1 MPAAAASS
9 PPPAEPPRGAD
20 APREKA
26 FLLARPEQRLL
37 EAIARRLPALVRP
50 DHLTALALAAAVAFA
65 VAAATGHLWVAAAL
79 LVVHWL
85 GDSLDGTLARVRRA
99 ERPRYGYYLD
109 HLADAVATAL
119 VGVGLGLSAHM
130 HLAAGLV
137 LVIAYLAL
145 SINSY
150 LETHA
155 FGRFR
160 LGYGR
165 LGPTE
170 ARLGLIALLAAVA
183 LGAEVTLG
191 ALTLLDVAA
200 LGAVAAMVL
209 ALTVRALGNLRT
221 LAAREPYTAS

>member
-1 MPAAAASS
+1 MVNKERRIMSAT
-9 PPPAEPPRGAD
+9 

-26 FLLARPEQRLL
+26 FLLALPEQRLL
-37 EAIARRLPALVRP
+37 ETIARRLPAWIHP

-65 VAAATGHLWVAAAL
+65 VSAAAGWLWACAGL

-119 VGVGLGLSAHM
+119 VGLGLGLSAYM
-130 HLAAGLV
+130 HLAVGLA

-145 SINSY
+145 SINTY
-150 LETHA
+150 LETQA
-155 FGRFR
+155 LGSFK

-170 ARLGLIALLAAVA
+170 ARIMLLGLLVALA
-183 LGAEVTLG
+183 LGAHASLPVAG
-191 ALTLLDVAA
+191 QSLTLLDAVGGGAA
-200 LGAVAAMVL
+200 VVMLAAGA
-209 ALTVRALGNLRT
+209 VRALGNLRM
-221 LAAREPYTAS
+221 LARREPYAA

>member
-1 MPAAAASS
+1 M
-9 PPPAEPPRGAD
+9 
-20 APREKA
+20 
-26 FLLARPEQRLL
+26 
-37 EAIARRLPALVRP
+37 RP

-65 VAAATGHLWVAAAL
+65 VAAATGHLWIAAAL

-119 VGVGLGLSAHM
+119 VGLGLGLSAHM

-191 ALTLLDVAA
+191 GLTLLDLAA
-200 LGAVAAMVL
+200 LGAAAVMAL
-209 ALTVRALGNLRT
+209 ALTARALGNLRE

>member
-1 MPAAAASS
+1 MVNKES
-9 PPPAEPPRGAD
+9 PVMSAT

-37 EAIARRLPALVRP
+37 EAIARRLPAWIHP
-50 DHLTALALAAAVAFA
+50 DHLTALALTAAVGFALSAAA
-65 VAAATGHLWVAAAL
+65 GWLWACAAL

-109 HLADAVATAL
+109 HLADAAATAL
-119 VGVGLGLSAHM
+119 IGLGLGLSAQMHM
-130 HLAAGLV
+130 AVALL

-145 SINSY
+145 SINTY
-150 LETHA
+150 LETQA
-155 FGRFR
+155 LGRFT

-170 ARLGLIALLAAVA
+170 ARLALLALLAAVA
-183 LGAEVTLG
+183 LGAHATVHVLG
-191 ALTLLDVAA
+191 QSLTLLDLAGGGAA
-200 LGAVAAMVL
+200 LAMLAAGAVRAA
-209 ALTVRALGNLRT
+209 GNLRA
-221 LAAREPYTAS
+221 LAHREPYPAA